1 MLKQLFLLF
10 VGAGIVILGVMAEVA
25 WLGLCFG
32 TVIIGLAML
41 VFSPTLLILPVT
53 FIVMPGVFMTY
64 IAYTNL
70 QEIVND

>member
-1 MLKQLFLLF
+1 MLKHLFLLF
-10 VGAGIVILGVMAEVA
+10 VGAGIVIFGVMAEVA

-53 FIVMPGVFMTY
+53 FIVMPGVFMTS